1 MVTVKSYFDFTE
13 LQRWIINNFK
23 LFSSKLL
30 LIWFLNLE
38 KITEIFG
45 NQIRFKQRNK

>member
-1 MVTVKSYFDFTE
+1 MVTVESYFDFTE

-38 KITEIFG
+38 KIKSYLVSKYFC
-45 NQIRFKQRNK
+45 KQRNK